1 MWNLTFY
8 SVAELQQTFTNLSAV
23 IFLLLDRSENLLFV
37 AALFCPRDTECLL
50 VPGTYWVGYT
60 GKEIISYV
68 CLSHL
73 LLY

>member
-23 IFLLLDRSENLLFV
+23 IFLLLDRSENLLLM

-50 VPGTYWVGYT
+50 VPEPYWVGCN
-60 GKEIISYV
+60 GNEIMI
-68 CLSHL
+68 
-73 LLY
+73 